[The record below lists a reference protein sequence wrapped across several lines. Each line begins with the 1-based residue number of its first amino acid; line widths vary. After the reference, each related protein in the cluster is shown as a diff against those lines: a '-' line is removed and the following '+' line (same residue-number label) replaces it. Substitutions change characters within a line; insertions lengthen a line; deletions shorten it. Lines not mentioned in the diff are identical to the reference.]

1 MAEKNNIQVSFG
13 ISGMERQSFQHLI
26 DEKVFTFARNSNIE
40 TDTESISLTNE
51 HSNLLCSRFRP
62 GYVVIGVKYDNL
74 YSRIWFFL
82 TEKHPDSE
90 GKRKS
95 EIGFIQINNN
105 ITDES
110 DLETDCGCDM
120 TSILSESL
128 ENTEPIAYCTYTRL
142 IGDDCNNC
150 LNFDPNH
157 PVNNIILKQEAC
169 GYTMSFASRN
179 NPPRYIIVDKIDYY
193 TYKGDIN
200 CGQDNR
206 ENTCID
212 CDKLRIFPL
221 YEQPY
226 IYPEVIN
233 YGGNLRRGVYEFYI
247 AYCDKLGNELTSYLS
262 ATNPVDIFDPDN
274 INLEQ
279 KTQFDTTNYAIR
291 LKVENLD
298 ERFNFYKV
306 AVIEKTD
313 VTETTSAFEEGIHS
327 TVDTSITYS
336 SNGSER
342 DRRISLNRLFIDK
355 PVYKFFGG
363 MTTSNGILFGYDYE
377 VEKEWNLQ
385 PIVSLMGTFVKWQT
399 VESTEDL
406 YKDGINNSLY
416 KGYMRDETYPL
427 GIKFITNTGYKTSL
441 FPFMGRPATSSDLVE
456 YDNDFNKDIR
466 SVLEN
471 SAECSRSERNKK
483 WQFYNT
489 AQVLGNSF
497 SDIEYE
503 EGKIIKKPVE
513 DACILEDVK
522 TYNNIDV
529 EIELDTEF
537 DNLESWISDNKED
550 ICTVGS
556 TYYNLELCEIITD
569 NITTQCDIENS
580 IPYPLC
586 DDCEDCDA
594 KYCDPE
600 SELFDEEKCT
610 IITKAC
616 EDGEANGVCSDIAIT
631 GTEINISSIENETV
645 ELLEKAHPWED
656 TTIPKYEH
664 FIPKSK
670 CILDNYK
677 NPVRT
682 TADLFN
688 NNNEVVA
695 TIDLTIWGNT
705 SLNDIPSVSDNNT
718 CASAAQL
725 PAYSQFTSSEI
736 TGCIGIAD
744 MPLSCDTP
752 AQSVVVFR
760 GTQNIQSYKDLPSD
774 YTWSKD
780 NLLTDIT
787 APDVVGFE
795 NKITTSALWYEISF
809 EKEDEVLFEIT
820 PLSTGRCTSDS
831 TTGDGITRY
840 TIFDKCR
847 NSTILDWGTYNAHE
861 GKFLRLKKSELGNR
875 KKILIALDHK
885 IITEDSYHADIQK
898 RDGCSYLRHYVDKF
912 YMTATTCGCFDVLI
926 RDKEYYKALIKADGI
941 SVTKTTFFTT
951 DCKFNAP
958 LNENC
963 GVIPHKYGM
972 FSYNESSEIYPDNT
986 DLYDSSDVKLKLSN
1000 LNNENKV
1007 LLELFEDTFVES
1019 FDEYGNI
1026 IWKQNQGKSA
1036 VDFRCEPIRHF
1047 KFPDNAVVPF
1057 MGTDTLFDFNKSKIY
1072 PIGITIDEN
1081 TINVFLDAAVE
1092 SGLIDQAQRDSIV
1105 GYELYRGDR
1114 TVNKSIV
1121 YKGIA
1126 NDMYED
1132 PYQISNNQRT
1142 FFRNF
1147 PYNTLGKNAFISKDE
1162 ERKELIDHPFPNSD
1176 QNNRFSVIAPEVYYN
1191 RPSPPSEMVV
1201 EGYMYGKAM
1210 SNFVDVDDHS
1220 EWVILGKKAYS
1231 LADKLAKAEVV
1242 LEAALNIAT
1251 LSLQGTQNNWFMFGV
1266 SSGGNPIGSALSIAA
1281 IAIYQ
1286 SVQMVNLMTVRLPKL
1301 KSQWLEIFEQRGSV
1315 YNFAKMQ
1322 VSSKGYYN
1330 IFKPLTTMGHKLRG
1344 LNTAKYLS
1352 NGLEAIT
1359 EVDREVIGGTV
1370 KETANVTIINNKDRE
1385 NSLYVYTGSYP
1396 IEYPPEY
1403 IQYDNYSTSPGN
1415 ASRYLSSNTGCEDQI
1430 NSVKRIASPYFTLK
1444 NYVPDQYG
1452 KIDEVKWLSLNH
1464 NGLLNGE
1471 SKNIFGGDIYISR
1484 VDLKNKMK
1492 FFNKNA
1498 VTLANRT
1505 PFKYSRASNVG
1516 YTRFYVDHKS
1526 ADEETG
1532 LVNEM
1537 PFLSSKYNL
1546 DCKRNGNKFYESDPA
1561 KFYLF
1566 SYGMPYF
1573 LVESEINNN
1582 YRYAGKEYHEQF
1594 ASRGLNVEDWV
1605 QEKNVS
1611 IAYNNMFFYNS
1622 VYSRNQTG
1630 LFYRTLPAYYDREK
1644 WDCLSEAE
1652 NGVAW
1657 SEQDVSEVSLS
1668 DPWLVFKPFNIYRF
1682 PFSYGRLISMNA
1694 IESTQVMGRFSD
1706 NMTVF
1711 NAVDVLK
1718 DRITPENETLGTGGI
1733 FATRPVQFSYTELGE
1748 TGSQSKSMVSC
1759 EFGHFWVDAKRGKV
1773 FQLQPNAKG
1782 LNVISDFKSKGDES
1796 GMRKWFK
1803 RHLPFKILKTGVN
1816 NLTEFD
1822 IDNPYKGIGILMWW
1836 DSRFKRVFITKK
1848 DYIPKKKCIEYDG
1861 GNFYYNLTKCE
1872 NAPQEIT
1879 CPTGYEYNSETEMCE
1894 KITNTNFCS
1903 PNSTYNPLT
1912 GKCKKILSSNPEA
1925 VTTTTEIK
1933 KCEEGYTLSQDGT
1946 VCEKI
1951 VLSEPCPTGYIFN
1964 GTICEKTSI
1973 CPVEIV
1979 FNRSF
1984 SNFHTETSINNDRV
1998 RLLNILNSLKPRLDS
2013 GVLKVAIV
2021 NHVDY
2026 LTLGETALTS
2036 NYTTLVNF
2044 VNTGDTIKSNSVDY
2058 GYYMCRASSI
2068 LKDQGQPNAKK
2079 IISVIFN
2086 RMNQTTCAMSQCVY
2100 DCNGDSVVIKGSN
2113 KPSGILN
2120 MKDYFA
2126 GENPG
2131 GKVKMFIPEGDL
2143 NPDYNEIVDS
2153 YIQGNSKNNSNF
2165 PLPKTGTGINALD
2178 AFTIFDSFIGSIEDE
2193 MVENCT
2199 EQVAPIC
2206 NCIIQNG
2213 LCKCILTETP
2223 SVEIQTSTS
2232 YVCQSGYSYNALTN
2246 TCTKIFEYEPCNG
2259 CLKLENDCE
2268 CKEELEPVRKDLL
2281 IEIEL
2286 TDSEYFKDVSWTIA
2300 YSPIYQ
2306 SWISYY
2312 DFKPD
2317 YAIGLNDYFQTGKN
2331 YSGDEKEIGIWS
2343 HLLTNKSYQVFYG
2356 SYYPW
2361 QVSLPIKNTYTN
2373 NVLHDL
2379 KIWTVSKRYH
2389 DNFDYAVWRKKSFNK
2404 IVIHNQTNNSGL
2416 LHLNYDDSMNK
2427 SKYPLKISDTEQ
2439 GIQATHYDNKISLNY
2454 FYNRVK
2460 KTDNHIPIWNS
2471 DENEIQRTLNPNAIS
2486 FGSKKILERM
2496 RGDWFIVDLILDHSS
2511 QFKTHFKW
2519 MVSKEQGY

>member
-62 GYVVIGVKYDNL
+62 GYVVIGVKYDSL

-128 ENTEPIAYCTYTRL
+128 ENTEPVAYCTYTRL

-150 LNFDPNH
+150 LNFDPNY

-233 YGGNLRRGVYEFYI
+233 YGGSLRRGVYEFYI

-298 ERFNFYKV
+298 KRFNFYKV

-336 SNGSER
+336 SNGSEN
-342 DRRISLNRLFIDK
+342 DKRISLNRLFVDK

-385 PIVSLMGTFVKWQT
+385 PIVNLLGTFVKWQT
-399 VESTEDL
+399 VEATEDL
-406 YKDGINNSLY
+406 YKDGVNNSLY
-416 KGYMRDETYPL
+416 KGYMRDEVYPL

-441 FPFMGRPATSSDLVE
+441 FPFIGRPATSSDLVS

-513 DACILEDVK
+513 DICILENVK
-522 TYNNIDV
+522 TYSNIDV
-529 EIELDTEF
+529 EIELDEEF
-537 DNLESWISDNKED
+537 DNLESWIEDNKED
-550 ICTVGS
+550 ICTEGS
-556 TYYNLELCEIITD
+556 EYYNLKLCEITTD
-569 NITTQCDIENS
+569 NIATQCDIENT

-586 DDCEDCDA
+586 DDCEDCYA
-594 KYCDPE
+594 KYCDTK
-600 SELFDEEKCT
+600 SEFFDEEKCT

-631 GTEINISSIENETV
+631 GTEISISNIENETA
-645 ELLEKAHPWED
+645 ELLEKAYPWED

-677 NPVRT
+677 NPLRT

-744 MPLSCDTP
+744 MQISCGTS

-898 RDGCSYLRHYVDKF
+898 RDECSYLRHYVDKF

-926 RDKEYYKALIKADGI
+926 RDKEYYKALIKADSI

-986 DLYDSSDVKLKLSN
+986 DLYNSSDVKLKLSN
-1000 LNNENKV
+1000 LKNENKV
-1007 LLELFEDTFVES
+1007 LLELFEDAFVES
-1019 FDEYGNI
+1019 FDEDGNI
-1026 IWKQNQGKSA
+1026 IWKQNQEKSN

-1047 KFPDNAVVPF
+1047 KFPDNAVIPF

-1081 TINVFLDAAVE
+1081 TINIFLDAAVE
-1092 SGLIDQAQRDSIV
+1092 SGLIDQTQRDSIV

-1114 TVNKSIV
+1114 TVNKSII

-1132 PYQISNNQRT
+1132 SYQISNNQRT

-1162 ERKELIDHPFPNSD
+1162 DRKELLDHPFSNSD
-1176 QNNRFSVIAPEVYYN
+1176 RNNRFSVIAPEVYYN

-1210 SNFVDVDDHS
+1210 SNFIDVEDHS

-1251 LSLQGTQNNWFMFGV
+1251 LSMQSTQNNWFMFGV
-1266 SSGGNPIGSALSIAA
+1266 SSGGNAIGSALAIAA

-1286 SVQMVNLMTVRLPKL
+1286 SVQMINLMTVRLPKL

-1330 IFKPLTTMGHKLRG
+1330 TFKPLTTRGHKLRG

-1359 EVDREVIGGTV
+1359 EVEDDKV
-1370 KETANVTIINNKDRE
+1370 NVTVINNKDRE
-1385 NSLYVYTGSYP
+1385 NSLYIYTGSYP
-1396 IEYPPEY
+1396 IEYPLEY
-1403 IQYDNYSTSPGN
+1403 VQYDNYSTSPGN
-1415 ASRYLSSNTGCEDQI
+1415 ASRYLSSNTGCEDQM

-1484 VDLKNKMK
+1484 VDFKNKMK

-1630 LFYRTLPAYYDREK
+1630 LFYRTLPAYYDRDK

-1657 SEQDVSEVSLS
+1657 SEQDISEVSLS

-1682 PFSYGRLISMNA
+1682 PFSFGRLISMNA
-1694 IESTQVMGRFSD
+1694 IESTQVIGRFSD

-1718 DRITPENETLGTGGI
+1718 DRITPENEALGNGGI

-1803 RHLPFKILKTGVN
+1803 RHLPFKILKTGAN

-1848 DYIPKKKCIEYDG
+1848 DYTVKSAWRNKIEFSG
-1861 GNFYYNLTKCE
+1861 GNYYV
-1872 NAPQEIT
+1872 QD
-1879 CPTGYEYNSETEMCE
+1879 
-1894 KITNTNFCS
+1894 
-1903 PNSTYNPLT
+1903 
-1912 GKCKKILSSNPEA
+1912 NPE
-1925 VTTTTEIK
+1925 
-1933 KCEEGYTLSQDGT
+1933 
-1946 VCEKI
+1946 
-1951 VLSEPCPTGYIFN
+1951 P
-1964 GTICEKTSI
+1964 
-1973 CPVEIV
+1973 
-1979 FNRSF
+1979 
-1984 SNFHTETSINNDRV
+1984 
-1998 RLLNILNSLKPRLDS
+1998 
-2013 GVLKVAIV
+2013 
-2021 NHVDY
+2021 
-2026 LTLGETALTS
+2026 
-2036 NYTTLVNF
+2036 
-2044 VNTGDTIKSNSVDY
+2044 
-2058 GYYMCRASSI
+2058 
-2068 LKDQGQPNAKK
+2068 
-2079 IISVIFN
+2079 
-2086 RMNQTTCAMSQCVY
+2086 
-2100 DCNGDSVVIKGSN
+2100 
-2113 KPSGILN
+2113 
-2120 MKDYFA
+2120 
-2126 GENPG
+2126 
-2131 GKVKMFIPEGDL
+2131 
-2143 NPDYNEIVDS
+2143 
-2153 YIQGNSKNNSNF
+2153 
-2165 PLPKTGTGINALD
+2165 
-2178 AFTIFDSFIGSIEDE
+2178 
-2193 MVENCT
+2193 
-2199 EQVAPIC
+2199 
-2206 NCIIQNG
+2206 
-2213 LCKCILTETP
+2213 
-2223 SVEIQTSTS
+2223 
-2232 YVCQSGYSYNALTN
+2232 
-2246 TCTKIFEYEPCNG
+2246 
-2259 CLKLENDCE
+2259 
-2268 CKEELEPVRKDLL
+2268 
-2281 IEIEL
+2281 IEL
-2286 TDSEYFKDVSWTIA
+2286 TNSTYFKDVSWTIA

-2331 YSGDEKEIGIWS
+2331 YSTDEKEIGLWS

-2356 SYYPW
+2356 KFYPW
-2361 QVSLPIKNTYTN
+2361 EIEVPIKNTYTN

-2379 KIWTVSKRYH
+2379 KIWAMSQRYH

-2404 IVIHNQTNNSGL
+2404 LIVYNQTNNSGL

-2439 GIQATHYDNKISLNY
+2439 GIQATHFDEQLNINY
-2454 FYNRVK
+2454 FYNRVRRE
-2460 KTDNHIPIWNS
+2460 DNHLPIWNS
-2471 DENEIQRTLNPNAIS
+2471 DDNEILKELNPKVIS
-2486 FGSKKILERM
+2486 FNSKRVLERL
-2496 RGDWFIVDLILDHSS
+2496 RGDWFLVRLIQDQDSR
-2511 QFKTHFKW
+2511 FKQSFKW
-2519 MVSKEQGY
+2519 MVSKEQPY